1 MPICQQAAI
10 LGTQNR
16 QIMRLTRRALVTGV
30 LALTMAHPA
39 RAGGVPTVRHL
50 DGPAGVRTLETGAHP
65 DTHFAIASVGK
76 TMTAVAVLRRVA
88 GGDLRLDAPVT
99 RWIGPDLA
107 EGFDGLPGITLRHLL
122 TMRSGLP
129 DYYTDDYLDDVLD
142 NPALQ
147 TPQTALSY
155 AHGDALL
162 FGPGTRF
169 DYCNTNY
176 VLLGLILEAETGL
189 SYPQV
194 MQREVFDPARM
205 TDSFVFGSRPLPASF
220 ADVPRAVRAYY
231 QNAGFG
237 DGGVIATA
245 QDVARFYHAL
255 FRDQSLLPPAMLS
268 VMTMDA
274 GDAGYGMGIELDGP
288 ILGHS
293 GGDLGFSSDVRLHRP
308 SGTIAVMLVAEEEAD
323 TFWTDD
329 QMPD

>member
-1 MPICQQAAI
+1 
-10 LGTQNR
+10 
-16 QIMRLTRRALVTGV
+16 MRLTRRTLLTGA
-30 LALTMAHPA
+30 LALTMARPA
-39 RAGGVPTVRHL
+39 RAGDVPTVRHL
-50 DGPAGVRTLETGAHP
+50 DGPSGVRTLATGATP

-88 GGDLRLDAPVT
+88 GGALRLDAPVT
-99 RWIGPDLA
+99 HWIAPELA

-129 DYYTDDYLDDVLD
+129 DYYTDDYLYDVLD
-142 NPALQ
+142 DPARQ

-155 AHGDALL
+155 AYDDAPL
-162 FGPGTRF
+162 FTPGTRF
-169 DYCNTNY
+169 DYSNTNY

-189 SYPQV
+189 SYAQTI
-194 MQREVFDPARM
+194 QREVFDPARM

-220 ADVPRAVRAYY
+220 AAVPRAVRAYY

-245 QDVARFYHAL
+245 ADVARFYHAL
-255 FRDQSLLPPAMLS
+255 FREQNLLPPALLS
-268 VMTMDA
+268 DMTTDA

-308 SGTIAVMLVAEEEAD
+308 SGTIAVMLVAGEDAD
-323 TFWTDD
+323 TFWIDD